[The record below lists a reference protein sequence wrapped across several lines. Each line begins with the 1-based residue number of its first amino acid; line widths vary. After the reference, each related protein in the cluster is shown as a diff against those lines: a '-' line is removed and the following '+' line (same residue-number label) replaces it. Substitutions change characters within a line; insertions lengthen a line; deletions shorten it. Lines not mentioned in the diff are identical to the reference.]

1 MICFVRYWIV
11 SFYWEGTFL
20 EFRTL
25 YIICFDQIFMDENA
39 SIVLLFIGLM
49 LSLHLG
55 WPTFLVD
62 PVFSLGQEENN
73 TNTKSVLGND
83 NETTSNGKNM
93 TMSTRNMTF
102 GSSLDNAK
110 MHLMEAI
117 MDLNEGNT
125 KGAMMQL
132 NMTEEGIKMH
142 EKEMMQMMVK
152 QNISNSTA
160 EPEK

>member
-1 MICFVRYWIV
+1 
-11 SFYWEGTFL
+11 
-20 EFRTL
+20 
-25 YIICFDQIFMDENA
+25 MDENA

-55 WPTFLVD
+55 WSTFLVD
-62 PVFSLGQEENN
+62 PVFSLGQEEKD
-73 TNTKSVLGND
+73 TNSVQGND
-83 NETTSNGKNM
+83 NATSSNGKNM

-117 MDLNEGNT
+117 MDLKEGNT

-132 NMTEEGIKMH
+132 NMTEGGIKMH
-142 EKEMMQMMVK
+142 EKEMMQMMK
-152 QNISNSTA
+152 QNISNSTVV
-160 EPEK
+160 PEK

>member
-1 MICFVRYWIV
+1 
-11 SFYWEGTFL
+11 
-20 EFRTL
+20 
-25 YIICFDQIFMDENA
+25 MDENA

-55 WPTFLVD
+55 WSTYLVD

-73 TNTKSVLGND
+73 TKSVQGND
-83 NETTSNGKNM
+83 NGTTSNGKNM

-102 GSSLDNAK
+102 GSPLDNAK

-117 MDLNEGNT
+117 MDLKEGNT

-132 NMTEEGIKMH
+132 NMTEEGIKIH
-142 EKEMMQMMVK
+142 EKEMMQMVMME

>member
-1 MICFVRYWIV
+1 M
-11 SFYWEGTFL
+11 
-20 EFRTL
+20 
-25 YIICFDQIFMDENA
+25 ICFDQIFMDKTA

-55 WPTFLVD
+55 KSTFLVD
-62 PVFSLGQEENN
+62 PVFSLGQEEND
-73 TNTKSVLGND
+73 TNSVQGND
-83 NETTSNGKNM
+83 NGTTSNGKNM
-93 TMSTRNMTF
+93 TMSARNMTF

-117 MDLNEGNT
+117 MDLKEGNT

-142 EKEMMQMMVK
+142 EKEMMQMMPK
-152 QNISNSTA
+152 QSISNSTA

>member
-1 MICFVRYWIV
+1 
-11 SFYWEGTFL
+11 
-20 EFRTL
+20 
-25 YIICFDQIFMDENA
+25 MDENA

-55 WPTFLVD
+55 NSMFLVE
-62 PVFSLGQEENN
+62 PVFSLGQEE
-73 TNTKSVLGND
+73 KDMSSMQSND
-83 NETTSNGKNM
+83 NGTTSNGKNM
-93 TMSTRNMTF
+93 TMGTRNMTF

-117 MDLNEGNT
+117 MDLKEGNT

-142 EKEMMQMMVK
+142 EKEMMQMMTK
-152 QNISNSTA
+152 QNISNSTT

>member
-1 MICFVRYWIV
+1 MN
-11 SFYWEGTFL
+11 
-20 EFRTL
+20 
-25 YIICFDQIFMDENA
+25 ENA
-39 SIVLLFIGLM
+39 TIVLLFIGLM

-55 WPTFLVD
+55 WSTFLVD
-62 PVFSLGQEENN
+62 PVFSLGQEEND
-73 TNTKSVLGND
+73 TNSVQGND
-83 NETTSNGKNM
+83 NGTTSNGKNM

-117 MDLNEGNT
+117 MDLKEGNT

-142 EKEMMQMMVK
+142 EKEMMQMMAK
-152 QNISNSTA
+152 LNISNSTA

>member
-1 MICFVRYWIV
+1 MFEYLDDMICQILDCFFLLAGY
-11 SFYWEGTFL
+11 FL

-25 YIICFDQIFMDENA
+25 YIICFDQIFMNENA
-39 SIVLLFIGLM
+39 TIVLLFIGLM
-49 LSLHLG
+49 S
-55 WPTFLVD
+55 TFLVD

-73 TNTKSVLGND
+73 TKSVQGND
-83 NETTSNGKNM
+83 DGTTSNGKNM
-93 TMSTRNMTF
+93 TISTRNMTF

-117 MDLNEGNT
+117 MDLKEGNT

-142 EKEMMQMMVK
+142 EKEMMQMMAK

-160 EPEK
+160 VPEK